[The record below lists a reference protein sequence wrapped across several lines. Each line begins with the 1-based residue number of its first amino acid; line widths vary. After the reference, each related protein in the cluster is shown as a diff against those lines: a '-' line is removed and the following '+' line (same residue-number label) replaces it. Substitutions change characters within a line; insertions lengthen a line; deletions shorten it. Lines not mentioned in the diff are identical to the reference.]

1 MDTQPILPVT
11 VSVKKIK
18 GAARQR
24 YGDGDGDGVVR
35 CQKAFMPNVF
45 NVSILRYQL

>member
-11 VSVKKIK
+11 VSVKNIK

-24 YGDGDGDGVVR
+24 NVVTLGVNE
-35 CQKAFMPNVF
+35 P
-45 NVSILRYQL
+45 